1 MNPGRTSA
9 YSQRTIGL
17 LADWFDEHYQLTI
30 LRTAQE
36 AVNQRGS
43 SLLAFAGGI
52 PGSSKRGSQH
62 RKRTFEM
69 IDPRNVEGAIILAG
83 TMVNELGSDAL
94 QQLLQQL
101 DSLPLCAIGIEVPG
115 IPSILVDNQAGIDQA
130 MSHLVER
137 HQAKRVAFIRGPH
150 LNKEAESRFTA
161 YRSALERSN
170 ISYDDSLVFQG
181 DFLQE
186 SGKQAVAHWLDA
198 GANLDAIIAAND
210 EMALGALSQLNK
222 RGKSVP
228 GDVALVGFDDLHGA
242 HSTTPPLTTV
252 RQPLKDL
259 AVAAVR
265 TIMDQIVGRQA
276 PRIQVMQT
284 HLVVRESCGCSLR
297 LSSTGQGLNPPD
309 SSRSLKPELDFGAAF
324 TQRRQ
329 SLKAELQRAAR
340 GDFQMLGAW
349 EDVLLS
355 CFPKHVTG
363 EEPTFLEQLEQFVA
377 TIANAGGDV
386 SRFHDVVTAFR
397 RYAIPCC
404 GADWELRAT
413 AEDLLQE
420 ARMAV
425 ASAVERHE
433 ARKRMALERFSQKLL
448 TIGAELAGSFDL
460 TNLSQIVSE
469 RLPKLGVSACYVAV
483 YEPFSAD
490 RRAEPAEARLVAAYD
505 AEVELPFTSS
515 PAFEVRALAPA
526 ELWPPPRGHRFM
538 VLPLFWKGVD
548 LGFTLLECDDPTG
561 MVLENVR
568 EQLSIAL
575 YGALLAHSSTTVD
588 GSR

>member
-1 MNPGRTSA
+1 MTQSVNPGRTSA

-17 LADWFDEHYQLTI
+17 LADWFDEQYQLTI

-36 AVNQRGS
+36 AVVQRGS
-43 SLLAFAGGI
+43 NLLAFAGGI
-52 PGSSKRGSQH
+52 PGSTKRCSDR
-62 RKRTFEM
+62 RKRAFEM
-69 IDPRNVEGAIILAG
+69 IDPRNVEGAILLAG

-94 QQLLQQL
+94 EQLLRQL
-101 DSLPLCAIGIEVPG
+101 EGLPLCAIGIEVPG

-130 MSHLVER
+130 MNHLVER

-198 GANLDAIIAAND
+198 SVKLDAIIAAND
-210 EMALGALSQLNK
+210 EMALGALRQLNQ

-242 HSTTPPLTTV
+242 ASTTPPLTTV

-265 TIMDQIVGRQA
+265 TIMDQILGRQA
-276 PRIQVMQT
+276 PRLQVMQT

-309 SSRSLKPELDFGAAF
+309 SSRSPKQHTDFASAF
-324 TQRRQ
+324 AQRTQ

-349 EDVLLS
+349 DDSLIS
-355 CFPKHVTG
+355 TFPKHVMG
-363 EEPTFLEQLEQFVA
+363 DESTFVEQLEQFVA
-377 TIANAGGDV
+377 TIVNAGGDV

-404 GADWELRAT
+404 SSDAELRAS

-433 ARKRMALERFSQKLL
+433 ARKRMALEHFSQKLL
-448 TIGAELAGSFDL
+448 SIGAELAGSFDL
-460 TNLSQIVSE
+460 SRLDQVVRE
-469 RLPKLGVSACYVAV
+469 RLPKLGVTACYVAV
-483 YEPFSAD
+483 YEPF
-490 RRAEPAEARLVAAYD
+490 RMEQRGEPTAARLVAAYD
-505 AEVELPFTSS
+505 AECEVTLSATPFD
-515 PAFEVRALAPA
+515 VRALAPA
-526 ELWPPPRGHRFM
+526 EWWPPARGHRFM
-538 VLPLFWKGVD
+538 VLPLFWNGVD

-561 MVLENVR
+561 MLLENVR
-568 EQLSIAL
+568 EQLSIGL
-575 YGALLAHSSTTVD
+575 YGALLAR
-588 GSR
+588 GS